1 MTRKILKKS
10 TKKRNTDPVC
20 KIHVFQVAEIS
31 ISPNMT
37 HIHEYRL
44 LKTST

>member
-20 KIHVFQVAEIS
+20 KIHVFQVAENINKS
-31 ISPNMT
+31 KHDS
-37 HIHEYRL
+37 Y
-44 LKTST
+44 S